1 MFIYRH
7 FIYVYMFIM
16 IVDVWGTKYTK
27 ANIGIMFPSK
37 NNTPIS
43 IVFHLKKIWF
53 SKILS

>member
-1 MFIYRH
+1 MMMFIYRH
-7 FIYVYMFIM
+7 FVYVYMFIM

-43 IVFHLKKIWF
+43 IILHLKK
-53 SKILS
+53 L